1 MTLDY
6 RPLRDTDY
14 DSFASLLNVASIVD
28 GRAQHV
34 VGEELREEFESMPVD
49 LPVDTLAAWRD
60 DRLVGAV
67 YMVNLRSNVREERCY
82 VFGTVHPDDR
92 GKGIGRRLLEW
103 GLERGTELLQ
113 SSGNDL
119 PKYLRVDAPRVNTS
133 AIRLFERLG
142 LEPIRYFADL
152 RADLAEPTP
161 ARRAPT
167 AGAAATPQ
175 HAAANSADAFRVVPW
190 DLARNEEARHVKN
203 AAFTDHWGSTPTPP
217 EWWATQTSGFGS
229 RPDWSYFAVDGDD
242 KIIGHLITHRFEN
255 DDALL
260 GAKYA
265 WIDNIGTL
273 AEWRGRGVASQ
284 LINAA
289 LAKYREEGMQFAA
302 LGVDSANPTGAYR
315 LYESLGFRP
324 WREFVNYQRIIRA

>member
-1 MTLDY
+1 MTLDF

-14 DSFASLLNVASIVD
+14 DSLADLLNVAAIVD

-67 YMVNLRSNVREERCY
+67 YMVNLRSTVREERCY

-119 PKYLRVDAPRVNTS
+119 PKYLRVDTPRVNTS
-133 AIRLFERLG
+133 AIRLFERFG

-152 RADLAEPTP
+152 RADLSKPTP
-161 ARRAPT
+161 ARHAPT
-167 AGAAATPQ
+167 AG
-175 HAAANSADAFRVVPW
+175 FRIVPW
-190 DLARNEEARHVKN
+190 DLARSEEARHAKN
-203 AAFTDHWGSTPTPP
+203 AAFMDHWGSTPTPP

-255 DDALL
+255 DDELL

-284 LINAA
+284 LITTA

-302 LGVDSANPTGAYR
+302 LDVDSANPTGAHR
-315 LYESLGFRP
+315 LYESLGFRV
-324 WREFVNYQRIIRA
+324 WREFVHYQRVIRA